1 MNKDTE
7 KTRSFSIDR
16 WIPNRLGDQVNQVHV
31 HLTGFFFQ
39 ISPNTKLNFHL
50 CVFRAVS
57 HWTSSPPWLCSNW
70 YLGEGRL
77 GNHFQT
83 KTEQTK
89 GSFGYQVYS
98 TAGQRNTNQWLFCTW
113 WPSLS
118 NYLLFVDILLSF
130 THRSF
135 SALQLEMNSRTS
147 RLSMIGLMQIF
158 FTFTDFLNYVS
169 TLFVKNVS
177 QVENMSR
184 ESQSLQRQLMLIKD

>member
-7 KTRSFSIDR
+7 KTRSVSIDR

-31 HLTGFFFQ
+31 HLTGMFFPQ

-83 KTEQTK
+83 KTKQ

-98 TAGQRNTNQWLFCTW
+98 TASQRNTNQWLFCTW
-113 WPSLS
+113 WPSLL
-118 NYLLFVDILLSF
+118 NYLLFVDFLLSF
-130 THRSF
+130 THRNSPRRSWRWTAEQADSPWSDWCRSF
-135 SALQLEMNSRTS
+135 SH
-147 RLSMIGLMQIF
+147 
-158 FTFTDFLNYVS
+158 
-169 TLFVKNVS
+169 
-177 QVENMSR
+177 
-184 ESQSLQRQLMLIKD
+184 SLISLTMYQPYL